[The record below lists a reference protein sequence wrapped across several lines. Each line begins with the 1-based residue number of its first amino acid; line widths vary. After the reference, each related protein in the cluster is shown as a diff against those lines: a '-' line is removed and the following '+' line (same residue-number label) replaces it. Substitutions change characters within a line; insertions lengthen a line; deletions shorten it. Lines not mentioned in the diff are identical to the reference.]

1 VGYLISPE
9 RKLNDKSL
17 TEDDQMDSPPSFP
30 PSGYNLMKQEGWPLH
45 FEGLWQS
52 HFIYGASIDIFHQ
65 L

>member
-1 VGYLISPE
+1 
-9 RKLNDKSL
+9 L